1 MRVPVCRAKEHPI
14 IAEEVVFTPDVAPLF
29 LSVPDQTE
37 RSRCCVYELRRHE
50 ATQIVGQAARRA
62 LLVVD
67 STAARSESDSYAVDR
82 EVQAGSR
89 EGERLW
95 HSGEGEAPDFGSD
108 CQELNVDPSDSLG
121 SGSLGTAATDS
132 ATNSRPLQACGSGV
146 SSCRMDPAMGD
157 TLSEPEN
164 APGAPLISL
173 PLRSTARPPGFS
185 MSTRSTRLSEWNP
198 SKPSRVVIVTIHLC
212 ACDWLSGQSSPPP
225 LV

>member
-1 MRVPVCRAKEHPI
+1 MPDPAPSTEICILRRNIALGVSVRVPVCRAKEHPI
-14 IAEEVVFTPDVAPLF
+14 IAEEVVFTPDTAPLF

-67 STAARSESDSYAVDR
+67 STAARSESDSCAVDR

-121 SGSLGTAATDS
+121 SGSWGTAASDS
-132 ATNSRPLQACGSGV
+132 APNIAVKGVNRPLQARGSGV

-173 PLRSTARPPGFS
+173 PLRSTAPPPGFS
-185 MSTRSTRLSEWNP
+185 LSTRM
-198 SKPSRVVIVTIHLC
+198 
-212 ACDWLSGQSSPPP
+212 PPFFE
-225 LV
+225 L